1 MKTHVIQLEPHDDLV
16 SIRDKMSW
24 AKTPRILL
32 VWSLRRRRARLSEI
46 DLTVLNRHAVS
57 LGARLGLVT
66 RQTGLRRMAEQAQ
79 IPVFRTTSEAQRVEW
94 PTPLAPRPPSTAL
107 QQAPPSGTTQGG
119 GPGQDLLQG
128 EGGEQRG
135 LRLRGLRDHRIE
147 LAALRPKDRGRFP
160 GPVGRVGFFS
170 LGVLSVLLLA
180 LLFVP
185 SAEIQL
191 QPISETQSLTLPVSA
206 SPEARTVSLSGTV
219 PTYVRTLSASGSDS
233 IPASGRLLV
242 PDAVARGTATLTNL
256 TEDSI
261 SVPRGT
267 VLIAEGETPLRFVTD
282 RAVEVDAGAGST
294 ADAPVR
300 ALQAGA
306 RGNLPAET
314 SLAFESAL
322 GLSLTATNPAPLS
335 GGSDR
340 SQPAPTEDD
349 RTRLYARLSAALLEQ
364 ALAQALAS
372 PDVLF
377 ADTLSAAQATAESY
391 SPPAGEAGADLN
403 LDLAQEFQVQYAS
416 RADLETLARAAL
428 DASMPPGYEAASSA
442 ITLIPLSEPVTGS
455 DGVTRWE
462 LRAERPVRAAIRPDE
477 VIEQVRGRTVPS
489 AQAAL
494 GTLLLQRSAE
504 IRLAP
509 AWFPLLPLIPLRISV
524 DAGS

>member
-32 VWSLRRRRARLSEI
+32 VWSARRRRARLSEI
-46 DLTVLNRHAVS
+46 DLTVLNRHAVG

-66 RQTGLRRMAEQAQ
+66 RQTGLRRMAEHAQ

-94 PTPLAPRPPSTAL
+94 PAALEPRPPS
-107 QQAPPSGTTQGG
+107 QE
-119 GPGQDLLQG
+119 
-128 EGGEQRG
+128 EGGEQMG
-135 LRLRGLRDHRIE
+135 LRLRGLRDRRLE
-147 LAALRPKDRGRFP
+147 LAARRPVGRSGVP
-160 GPVGRVGFFS
+160 GPVARVAFFS

-185 SAEIQL
+185 SAEIRLEPMSQ
-191 QPISETQSLTLPVSA
+191 TQSLTLPVSA
-206 SPEARTVSLSGTV
+206 SPEARTVSLAGTV
-219 PTYVRTLSASGSDS
+219 PAYVRTLSASGSDS

-256 TEDSI
+256 TEDPV
-261 SVPRGT
+261 SVPQGS
-267 VLIAEGETPLRFVTD
+267 VLIAEGETPLRFVTS

-294 ADAPVR
+294 AEAPVR

-314 SLAFESAL
+314 PLAFEGAL
-322 GLSLTATNPAPLS
+322 GLSLTAENPAPFS
-335 GGSDR
+335 GGSDQR
-340 SQPAPTEDD
+340 QPAPTEDD

-364 ALAQALAS
+364 ALAKALAS
-372 PDVLF
+372 PDVVL
-377 ADTLSAAQATAESY
+377 ADTVSAAQATAENY
-391 SPPAGEAGADLN
+391 SPAAGEAGANLS

-428 DASMPPGYEAASSA
+428 DASLPPGYEAASSA

-462 LRAERPVRAAIRPDE
+462 LRAERRVRAAIRSDE
-477 VIEQVRGRTVPS
+477 VINQVRGRSVTS

-494 GTLLLQRSAE
+494 GTLLLQRAAE

>member
-32 VWSLRRRRARLSEI
+32 VWSARRRRARLTEI
-46 DLTVLNRHAVS
+46 DLTVLNRHAAS

-66 RQTGLRRMAEQAQ
+66 RQTVLRRIAEHAQ
-79 IPVFRTTSEAQRVEW
+79 IPVFRTTSGAQRVEW
-94 PTPLAPRPPSTAL
+94 P
-107 QQAPPSGTTQGG
+107 APPEP
-119 GPGQDLLQG
+119 GPSAEGQR
-128 EGGEQRG
+128 GEQRD
-135 LRLRGLRDHRIE
+135 LRLRGLRDRRLG
-147 LAALRPKDRGRFP
+147 LAALRPKGRSGFP
-160 GPVGRVGFFS
+160 GPVARVGLFS

-185 SAEIQL
+185 SAEIRL
-191 QPISETQSLTLPVSA
+191 QPNSRTQSLTLPVNA
-206 SPEARTVSLSGTV
+206 SPEARSVSLSGTV

-242 PDAVARGTATLTNL
+242 PDGVARGTATLTNL
-256 TEDSI
+256 TEDPVG
-261 SVPRGT
+261 VPQGT
-267 VLIAEGETPLRFVTD
+267 VLIAEGGTPLRFVTD

-306 RGNLPAET
+306 LANLPAET
-314 SLAFESAL
+314 PLAFENAL
-322 GLSLTATNPAPLS
+322 GLSLTAANLAPFR

-349 RTRLYARLSAALLEQ
+349 RTRLYAGLSAALLEQ
-364 ALAQALAS
+364 ALAHAQSS
-372 PDVLF
+372 PDVVF
-377 ADTLSAAQATAESY
+377 ADTLSPAGATAESY
-391 SPPAGEAGADLN
+391 APALGEAGANLS

-428 DASMPPGYEAASSA
+428 DASLPPGYESASSA

-462 LRAERPVRAAIRPDE
+462 LRAERRVRAAIRPND
-477 VIEQVRGRTVPS
+477 VIDQVRGRTVPS

-494 GTLLLQRSAE
+494 GTLLLEGAAE

>member
-66 RQTGLRRMAEQAQ
+66 RQTGLRRMAERAQ

-94 PTPLAPRPPSTAL
+94 PAPLRLPPNSQNL
-107 QQAPPSGTTQGG
+107 
-119 GPGQDLLQG
+119 
-128 EGGEQRG
+128 GGEKRG
-135 LRLRGLRDHRIE
+135 GHLRGLRDHRIE
-147 LAALRPKDRGRFP
+147 LGALRPKDRGGFP

-206 SPEARTVSLSGTV
+206 SPEARSVSLSGTI
-219 PTYVRTLSASGSDS
+219 PTYTRTLSASGSDS
-233 IPASGRLLV
+233 IPASGRLLL

-256 TEDSI
+256 TEDPI

-282 RAVEVDAGAGST
+282 RAVEVEAGAGST

-314 SLAFESAL
+314 PLAFESAL
-322 GLSLTATNPAPLS
+322 GLSLTAANPAPLT

-340 SQPAPTEDD
+340 SQPAPTEVD

-364 ALAQALAS
+364 ALARALAS
-372 PDVLF
+372 PDVVF
-377 ADTLSAAQATAESY
+377 ADTVSAAEATAESY
-391 SPPAGEAGADLN
+391 SPPAGEAGANLS

-416 RADLETLARAAL
+416 RTDLETLARAAL
-428 DASMPPGYEAASSA
+428 DASLRPGYEAASSA

-462 LRAERPVRAAIRPDE
+462 LRAERRVQAAIRPDE

-494 GTLLLQRSAE
+494 GALLLQRTAE